1 MSSRIVSSFAQ
12 STPSTDWH
20 EATVSAI
27 ECYPVGMKLP
37 HYSGNS
43 ALDAMLADANLSF
56 PSLVQSLHSV
66 AREASQCIL
75 DLYAVLS
82 ELVVSQKSD
91 ASPVTE
97 ADHASHRLICEA
109 LQRVTPNI
117 PILSEEST
125 LEQLIGRRDWP
136 RCWMIDPLDGTKEFI
151 DGTGEFT
158 VNIALIIDAEAVLG
172 LIAAPKRGH
181 VDLGVP
187 GWGARRLSLFNADPD
202 EALETRS
209 LNTRAPLVM
218 SVSARHREER
228 VQLMLGKLS
237 DLARG
242 AERLNAGSALK
253 FCDVASGQADVYPRT
268 SPCYEWDLA
277 AGDALVRAAG
287 GRVTTLE
294 GAPIRYNQWDSLK
307 APKFVAAADPQI
319 DYVELIPD
327 PDL

>member
-1 MSSRIVSSFAQ
+1 MSSRIVSNFAQ

-109 LQRVTPNI
+109 FTT
-117 PILSEEST
+117 S
-125 LEQLIGRRDWP
+125 D
-136 RCWMIDPLDGTKEFI
+136 
-151 DGTGEFT
+151 TGHT
-158 VNIALIIDAEAVLG
+158 HPV
-172 LIAAPKRGH
+172 
-181 VDLGVP
+181 
-187 GWGARRLSLFNADPD
+187 
-202 EALETRS
+202 
-209 LNTRAPLVM
+209 
-218 SVSARHREER
+218 
-228 VQLMLGKLS
+228 
-237 DLARG
+237 
-242 AERLNAGSALK
+242 
-253 FCDVASGQADVYPRT
+253 
-268 SPCYEWDLA
+268 
-277 AGDALVRAAG
+277 
-287 GRVTTLE
+287 
-294 GAPIRYNQWDSLK
+294 
-307 APKFVAAADPQI
+307 
-319 DYVELIPD
+319 
-327 PDL
+327 

>member
-1 MSSRIVSSFAQ
+1 MS
-12 STPSTDWH
+12 D
-20 EATVSAI
+20 
-27 ECYPVGMKLP
+27 P
-37 HYSGNS
+37 HYSGNR
-43 ALDAMLADANLSF
+43 ALDAMLHDANLSF
-56 PSLVQSLHSV
+56 PSLLQSLRGL
-66 AREASQCIL
+66 AAEASQCIL
-75 DLYAVLS
+75 DLYAVLG

-109 LQRVTPNI
+109 LQRLTPDV

-158 VNIALIIDAEAVLG
+158 VNIALIVDAESVLG
-172 LIAAPKRGH
+172 LIAAPNRGH

-187 GWGARRLSLFNADPD
+187 NWGARRFSLFDDSADGTL
-202 EALETRS
+202 ATRP
-209 LNTRAPLVM
+209 LDRGQPLVM
-218 SVSARHREER
+218 SASARHREER
-228 VQLMLGKLS
+228 VQLMLDKLS

-253 FCDVASGQADVYPRT
+253 FCDVASGEADVYPRT

-307 APKFVAAADPQI
+307 APKFVAAADPSI

>member
-1 MSSRIVSSFAQ
+1 
-12 STPSTDWH
+12 
-20 EATVSAI
+20 
-27 ECYPVGMKLP
+27 
-37 HYSGNS
+37 
-43 ALDAMLADANLSF
+43 
-56 PSLVQSLHSV
+56 
-66 AREASQCIL
+66 
-75 DLYAVLS
+75 
-82 ELVVSQKSD
+82 
-91 ASPVTE
+91 
-97 ADHASHRLICEA
+97 
-109 LQRVTPNI
+109 
-117 PILSEEST
+117 
-125 LEQLIGRRDWP
+125 
-136 RCWMIDPLDGTKEFI
+136 MIDPLDGTKEFI

-209 LNTRAPLVM
+209 LNTQAPLVM
-218 SVSARHREER
+218 SASARHREER